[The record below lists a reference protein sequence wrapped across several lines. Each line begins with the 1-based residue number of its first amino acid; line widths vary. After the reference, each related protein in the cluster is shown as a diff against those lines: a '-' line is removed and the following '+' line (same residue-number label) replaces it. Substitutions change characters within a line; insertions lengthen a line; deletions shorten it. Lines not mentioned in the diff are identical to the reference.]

1 MIGIRAKLQNFKLRR
16 YLHKKSNKLKVPN
29 DIQLRLPQYC
39 NIMRDA
45 VLGKNCRLMCWDAYN
60 GKPTGN
66 KPEIC
71 IGKNFHAT
79 RGLSIQ
85 CANKV
90 IIGNNVL
97 IASNVTFI
105 DYNHGI
111 NPQSSNY
118 LDNPLDISSGIIV
131 EDGVWIGDNCL
142 LLGGITIGKKSIVGG
157 GSVVTHSVPPY
168 TMVAGN
174 PAKIIKI
181 FDLHSSEWTR
191 VNESSE

>member
-1 MIGIRAKLQNFKLRR
+1 MMGIRAKLRNFKLRWFL
-16 YLHKKSNKLKVPN
+16 YWNSNKVKVPK
-29 DIQLRLPQYC
+29 DIQLRLPRYC
-39 NIMRDA
+39 NIAGDA
-45 VLGKNCRLMCWDAYN
+45 VLGNNCRLMCWDSYN
-60 GKPTGN
+60 GTPTGY
-66 KPEIC
+66 KPEIY
-71 IGKNFHAT
+71 IGENFHAT

-105 DYNHGI
+105 DYNHGT

-118 LDNPLDISSGIIV
+118 LDNPLDISAGIVV

-157 GSVVTHSVPPY
+157 VVL
-168 TMVAGN
+168 
-174 PAKIIKI
+174 
-181 FDLHSSEWTR
+181 LHILCLHIRWLRGILLKS
-191 VNESSE
+191 